1 MMQDIENYQKRKQF
15 LVCVDSDGCAMD
27 TMDIKHKK
35 CFGPCLIEVW
45 NLQQWEEEIL
55 DRWYEINLYSEL
67 RGINRFKGLAIA
79 LKEINEKYIVIEAL
93 ESFLNW
99 VEETK
104 ELSNESLMEQI
115 SKNRTVCLEKALQW
129 SDNLNKKIKNLLP
142 QEKIPFKNVKEVL
155 KRVHQYADIAIVSS
169 ANYEAVR
176 EEWSDHGLLDH
187 IDLLLSQNIGS
198 KSHCIHELLGKGYGT
213 NQVIMIGDA
222 PGDEKAAEENHVLFY
237 PILVKQEAESWNEFS
252 EHVFGKF
259 LQQDFRED
267 SIYYKNKFYN
277 NFIQKERG

>member
-1 MMQDIENYQKRKQF
+1 MQDIENYQKRKQF

>member
-1 MMQDIENYQKRKQF
+1 MQDIENYQKRKQF

-115 SKNRTVCLEKALQW
+115 SKNKTVCLEKALQW
-129 SDNLNKKIKNLLP
+129 SDSLNKKIKDLLP
-142 QEKIPFKNVKEVL
+142 QEKTPFKNVKEVL

-176 EEWSDHGLLDH
+176 EEWSENGLLDH

-198 KSHCIHELLGKGYGT
+198 KSHCIHELLGKGYDT

-222 PGDEKAAEENHVLFY
+222 PGDEKAAEENQVLFY
-237 PILVKQEAESWNEFS
+237 PILVKQEAESWNVFS
-252 EHVFGKF
+252 EHVFDKF

>member
-1 MMQDIENYQKRKQF
+1 MQDIENYQKRKQF

-115 SKNRTVCLEKALQW
+115 SKNKTVCLEKALQW
-129 SDNLNKKIKNLLP
+129 SDSLNKKIKDLLP

-176 EEWSDHGLLDH
+176 EEWSENGLLDH

-198 KSHCIHELLGKGYGT
+198 KSHCIHELLGKGYDT

-222 PGDEKAAEENHVLFY
+222 PGDEKAAEENQVLFY

>member
-1 MMQDIENYQKRKQF
+1 MQKIENYQKRKQF

-93 ESFLNW
+93 DQYLNW
-99 VEETK
+99 VEVTK
-104 ELSNESLMEQI
+104 ELSNESLIEEI
-115 SKNRTVCLEKALQW
+115 SKNKAVCLEKALQW
-129 SDNLNKKIKNLLP
+129 SDNLNKKINELLP
-142 QEKIPFKNVKEVL
+142 QEKLPFEHVKEVL
-155 KRVHQYADIAIVSS
+155 EKVHQYADIAIVSS
-169 ANYEAVR
+169 ANYEAIR
-176 EEWSDHGLLDH
+176 EEWLHNGLLDH

-198 KSHCIHELLGKGYGT
+198 KSHCIHELLEKGYDA
-213 NQVIMIGDA
+213 NHVIMIGDA
-222 PGDEKAAEENHVLFY
+222 PGDEKAADENKVLFY
-237 PILVKQEAESWNEFS
+237 PILVKQEAKSWNEFS
-252 EHVFGKF
+252 EHIFGKF
-259 LQQDFRED
+259 LQLDFSED
-267 SIYYKNKFYN
+267 SIYYKKKFYD
-277 NFIQKERG
+277 NFVQKERG

>member
-1 MMQDIENYQKRKQF
+1 MQDIENYKKRKQF

-115 SKNRTVCLEKALQW
+115 SKNKTVCLEKALQW
-129 SDNLNKKIKNLLP
+129 SDSLNKKIKDLLP
-142 QEKIPFKNVKEVL
+142 QEKTPFKNVKEVL

-176 EEWSDHGLLDH
+176 EEWSENGLLDH

-198 KSHCIHELLGKGYGT
+198 KSHCIHELLGKGYDT

-222 PGDEKAAEENHVLFY
+222 PGDEKAAEENQVLFY
-237 PILVKQEAESWNEFS
+237 PILVKQEAESWNVFS
-252 EHVFGKF
+252 EHVFDKF

>member
-1 MMQDIENYQKRKQF
+1 MQDIENYQKRKQF

-115 SKNRTVCLEKALQW
+115 SKNKTVCLEKALQW
-129 SDNLNKKIKNLLP
+129 SDNLNKKIKDLLP
-142 QEKIPFKNVKEVL
+142 QEKIPFENVKEVL

-198 KSHCIHELLGKGYGT
+198 KSHCIHELLGKGYDT

-222 PGDEKAAEENHVLFY
+222 PGDEKAADENHILFY

-267 SIYYKNKFYN
+267 SIYYKNKFYD

>member
-1 MMQDIENYQKRKQF
+1 MKNIENYQKKKQF

-45 NLQQWEEEIL
+45 NLQQWEDEIL

-93 ESFLNW
+93 EQYLNW
-99 VEETK
+99 VEATK
-104 ELSNESLMEQI
+104 ELSNESLIEEI
-115 SKNRTVCLEKALQW
+115 SKNKAVCLEKAIQW
-129 SDNLNKKIKNLLP
+129 SDNLNKRIKELLP
-142 QEKIPFKNVKEVL
+142 HEKIPFEHVKEVL
-155 KRVHQYADIAIVSS
+155 EKVHQYADIAIVSS

-176 EEWSDHGLLDH
+176 EEWLHNGLLDH

-198 KSHCIHELLGKGYGT
+198 KSHCIHELLEKGYDT
-213 NQVIMIGDA
+213 NRVIMIGDA
-222 PGDEKAAEENHVLFY
+222 PGDEKAAEENNVLFY
-237 PILVKQEAESWNEFS
+237 PILVKQEAKSWNEFS

-259 LQQDFRED
+259 LQQDFSED
-267 SIYYKNKFYN
+267 SIYYKKKFYD
-277 NFIQKERG
+277 NFVQKERG

>member
-1 MMQDIENYQKRKQF
+1 MQDIENYQKRKQF

-115 SKNRTVCLEKALQW
+115 SKNKTVCLEKALQW
-129 SDNLNKKIKNLLP
+129 SDSLNKKIKDLLP
-142 QEKIPFKNVKEVL
+142 QEKPPFKNVKEVL

-176 EEWSDHGLLDH
+176 EEWSENGLLDH

-198 KSHCIHELLGKGYGT
+198 KSHCIHELLGKGYDT

-222 PGDEKAAEENHVLFY
+222 PGDEKAAEENQVLFY
-237 PILVKQEAESWNEFS
+237 PILVKQEAESWNVFS
-252 EHVFGKF
+252 EHVFDKF

>member
-1 MMQDIENYQKRKQF
+1 MQNMENYQKRKQF

-55 DRWYEINLYSEL
+55 NRWYEINLYSEL

-93 ESFLNW
+93 DSFLNW
-99 VEETK
+99 VEKTK

-115 SKNRTVCLEKALQW
+115 SKNRTLCLEKALQW
-129 SDNLNKKIKNLLP
+129 SDNLNKKIKDLLP
-142 QEKIPFKNVKEVL
+142 QEKLPFEYVKEVL
-155 KRVHQYADIAIVSS
+155 EKVHQYADIAIVSS

-176 EEWSDHGLLDH
+176 EEWSDNGLLDH

-198 KSHCIHELLGKGYGT
+198 KSHCIHQLLGKGYDT

-237 PILVKQEAESWNEFS
+237 PILVKQEAKSWNEFS

-267 SIYYKNKFYN
+267 SIYYKKKFYD
-277 NFIQKERG
+277 NFVQKVRG

>member
-1 MMQDIENYQKRKQF
+1 MQDIENYQKRKQF

-129 SDNLNKKIKNLLP
+129 SDNLNKKIKDLLP
-142 QEKIPFKNVKEVL
+142 QEKIPFENVKEVL
-155 KRVHQYADIAIVSS
+155 KQIHQYADIAIVSS

>member
-1 MMQDIENYQKRKQF
+1 MQDIENYQKRKQF

-115 SKNRTVCLEKALQW
+115 SKNKTVCLEKALQW
-129 SDNLNKKIKNLLP
+129 SDNLNKKIKDLLP
-142 QEKIPFKNVKEVL
+142 QEKIPFENVKEVL

-198 KSHCIHELLGKGYGT
+198 KSHCIHELLGKGYDT

-222 PGDEKAAEENHVLFY
+222 PGDEKAAEENQVLFY

-267 SIYYKNKFYN
+267 SIYYKNKFYD

>member
-1 MMQDIENYQKRKQF
+1 MQNIENYQKRKQF

-27 TMDIKHKK
+27 TMDIKHKN

-45 NLQQWEEEIL
+45 SLQQWEEEIL

-79 LKEINEKYIVIEAL
+79 LKEINEKYIAIEAL
-93 ESFLNW
+93 ESFLDW

-115 SKNRTVCLEKALQW
+115 SKNRTVCLEKALLW
-129 SDNLNKKIKNLLP
+129 SDNLNKKIKYLLP
-142 QEKIPFKNVKEVL
+142 QEKIPFENVKEVL
-155 KRVHQYADIAIVSS
+155 KLVHQYADIAIVSS

-176 EEWSDHGLLDH
+176 EEWSDNGLLDY
-187 IDLLLSQNIGS
+187 IDLLLSQNVGS

-222 PGDEKAAEENHVLFY
+222 PGDEKAADENHVLFY
-237 PILVKQEAESWNEFS
+237 PILVKQEAKSWNEFS

-259 LQQDFRED
+259 LKQDFRED
-267 SIYYKNKFYN
+267 SIYYKKKFYD
-277 NFIQKERG
+277 NFVPKKRG

>member
-1 MMQDIENYQKRKQF
+1 MQDIENYQKRKQF

-129 SDNLNKKIKNLLP
+129 SDNLNKKIKDLLP
-142 QEKIPFKNVKEVL
+142 QEKIPFENVKEVL
-155 KRVHQYADIAIVSS
+155 KQVHQYADIAIVSS

-176 EEWSDHGLLDH
+176 EEWSENGLLDH

-198 KSHCIHELLGKGYGT
+198 KSHCIHELLGKGYDT

>member
-1 MMQDIENYQKRKQF
+1 MQDIENYQKRKQF

-129 SDNLNKKIKNLLP
+129 SDNLNKKIKDLLP
-142 QEKIPFKNVKEVL
+142 QEKIPFENVKEVL
-155 KRVHQYADIAIVSS
+155 KQVHQYADIAIVSS

-198 KSHCIHELLGKGYGT
+198 KSHCIHELLGKGYGI

>member
-1 MMQDIENYQKRKQF
+1 MQDIENYQKRKQF

-115 SKNRTVCLEKALQW
+115 SKNKTVCLEKALQW
-129 SDNLNKKIKNLLP
+129 SDNLNKKIKDLLP
-142 QEKIPFKNVKEVL
+142 QEKIPFENVKEVL

-222 PGDEKAAEENHVLFY
+222 PGDEKAADENHVLFY